1 MENSIEQEND
11 KTTPTSVTVPWWQ
24 QPAPRLHGT
33 DSDDHITSVTNQN
46 FGLGVN
52 MTCFLSPTRVVME
65 SFTKDD
71 KDEYK
76 KRFITLQRILSLKL
90 ILTHSSCNSPY
101 VNPKFTCTLLISG
114 RLTLP

>member
-76 KRFITLQRILSLKL
+76 KRFTLQLAYSSLKL
-90 ILTHSSCNSPY
+90 IVTHPSCKS
-101 VNPKFTCTLLISG
+101 IHIH
-114 RLTLP
+114 